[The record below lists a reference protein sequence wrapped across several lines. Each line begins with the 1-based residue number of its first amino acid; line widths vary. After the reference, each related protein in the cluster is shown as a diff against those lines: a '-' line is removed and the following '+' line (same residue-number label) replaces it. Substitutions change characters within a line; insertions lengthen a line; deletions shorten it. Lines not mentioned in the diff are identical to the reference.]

1 MAAMTSTDPVR
12 RTPAS
17 RESRSPSWIRVGLAG
32 LLLAIVAGGA
42 FGIWYLFLR
51 PAPPAAVS
59 LPSLPAATAAMS
71 PAASAAAP
79 SGPAA
84 STAAGALDGT
94 WQIDPSI
101 GSFDD
106 FSGSFVG
113 YRVQEEL
120 ASIGAQEAVG
130 RTPDVTG
137 SLTIAGTTITAV
149 DATAN
154 LTTLQSD
161 DDRRDGQLGRQGIET
176 DTFPTATFRITAPI
190 ELGELPAEGETISV
204 TATGEL
210 MLHGET
216 RPVEVP
222 LQARVSGG
230 VISVT
235 GSIPIAFADYGIE
248 RPRSMLVLSIA
259 DEGTMEFQLHFTPA

>member
-1 MAAMTSTDPVR
+1 MTSPQPVR
-12 RTPAS
+12 RSVAPAD
-17 RESRSPSWIRVGLAG
+17 RTRLSWIRIGLAA
-32 LLLAIVAGGA
+32 LLLAVLAAGA

-51 PAPPAAVS
+51 PAPPAAVA
-59 LPSLPAATAAMS
+59 LPSLPVSS
-71 PAASAAAP
+71 PGASAASSSSP
-79 SGPAA
+79 GA
-84 STAAGALDGT
+84 STAAGGLDGT
-94 WQIDPSI
+94 WQVDPTV
-101 GSFDD
+101 GSFAD

-137 SLTIAGTTITAV
+137 TLKITGATIATVEVTA
-149 DATAN
+149 D

-161 DDRRDGQLGRQGIET
+161 DDRRDGQLKRQGIET
-176 DTFPTATFRITAPI
+176 GTFPTATFRLTTPI
-190 ELGELPAEGETISV
+190 ELGALPAEGATISV

-210 MLHGET
+210 TLHGQT
-216 RPVEVP
+216 NTVEVP
-222 LQARVSGG
+222 LQARLSGG

-248 RPRSMLVLSIA
+248 RPNSMLVLSIA
-259 DEGTMEFQLHFTPA
+259 DHGTMEFQLHFSRA

>member
-12 RTPAS
+12 RTPAA
-17 RESRSPSWIRVGLAG
+17 RVSRSPSWIRVGLAG
-32 LLLAIVAGGA
+32 LLLAIVAAGA

-51 PAPPAAVS
+51 PAPPPAAS
-59 LPSLPAATAAMS
+59 LPSISATPRTS
-71 PAASAAAP
+71 PGILAAAP
-79 SGPAA
+79 SRPSA

-94 WQIDPSI
+94 WQIDPAI

-137 SLTIAGTTITAV
+137 SLAIAGTTITAV
-149 DATAN
+149 EATAD

-161 DDRRDGQLGRQGIET
+161 DDRRDGQLRRQGIET
-176 DTFPTATFRITAPI
+176 GTFPTATFRLTAPI
-190 ELGELPAEGETISV
+190 ELGTLPAEGETVSV

-210 MLHGET
+210 TLHGET